1 MTNIDKILAVMK
13 ELVQLEEETKRLHD
27 AEETKRA
34 QELEVTKRLQ
44 QQEDT
49 KRLSLVYLSRPQ
61 DTAPSSKDGSAGTVS
76 ASSFFEMVSSRLESS
91 LALNLLALTVD
102 QQKLVDCVCST
113 GTKESDLYPS
123 LQKVL
128 NKLCEG
134 GNFKFKDTSQ
144 NAYLYNDKPDWSF
157 FRSMS
162 QNVEAGEVV
171 FLGDVKIS
179 NNSLSTP
186 STQGQVLSYAQR
198 VLLAQPQRDF
208 VFVVLY
214 NVKTFRFYRVP
225 RSETEIIQWCE
236 ADTNDGWAKLNYL
249 LHQSPQQLGQV
260 SKDILVSGQRF
271 KLGKVLGRGASAAV
285 FQSQLPNKL
294 NVAIK
299 VFKPNLNAR
308 CKSETQILTL
318 LADNGVTGVPS
329 LVAHDQETFV
339 MIPVCVTFTHFI
351 FLPQHFSQ
359 LLQIISEAHQRSVFH
374 RDIAPRNIGLSE
386 HRVILLDWSHA
397 IRASSEPAHYASLQ
411 TAPDR
416 YLHNDVIPQASKEDD
431 LHAALRTCYMLQ
443 NRHKESLFRT
453 LLTKQML
460 LNFWQGVRSR
470 LNAFGEAEECIDRGL
485 LEKLRGSC
493 LLLVD
498 LDLQL

>member
-1 MTNIDKILAVMK
+1 
-13 ELVQLEEETKRLHD
+13 
-27 AEETKRA
+27 
-34 QELEVTKRLQ
+34 
-44 QQEDT
+44 
-49 KRLSLVYLSRPQ
+49 
-61 DTAPSSKDGSAGTVS
+61 
-76 ASSFFEMVSSRLESS
+76 MVSSRLESS